1 MAPSSRTGNEGG
13 IIIYGLLTRFIYFL
27 CWFIFMKRILYSGAE
42 AHLYL
47 EGDRLVKERIS
58 KNYRHKFIDNMKRKY
73 PTRREFKILTK
84 ARKIGMNVPD
94 VYEVDEIEM
103 KVVMEFV
110 KGDNLKEKLDSY
122 DRKKREEVCKK
133 IGIQMAKMH
142 DNNIIHGDLTTSN
155 MILKSGKV
163 FFIDFG
169 LGYISVKIEDKAVD
183 LHLLRQAFESK
194 HFKYSEELFKNALKG
209 YKKLE
214 NFKEILERLE
224 KVEKRGRYKRKN

>member
-1 MAPSSRTGNEGG
+1 
-13 IIIYGLLTRFIYFL
+13 
-27 CWFIFMKRILYSGAE
+27 MKRILYSGAE

>member
-1 MAPSSRTGNEGG
+1 
-13 IIIYGLLTRFIYFL
+13 
-27 CWFIFMKRILYSGAE
+27 MKRILYSGAE

-73 PTRREFKILTK
+73 PTRREFTILTK